1 MKKGKLQRGLAM
13 VLSAAMLLTGINY
26 PSITAKAAETGQV
39 VFEDDMEDKSSQE
52 AGWTIGWDEA
62 AEIGTESRAANEWAT
77 SNKTKWWSFKTEN
90 AAQTVTL
97 TRIVTGVETGNYK
110 ASLDA
115 DGGKIAGTLSISVLD
130 GTEAESE
137 EGSVKQSKEIEFGEW
152 DKFKTTVTEPLT
164 LSKTASVMIRITI
177 TTQAQGWFDLDNIKL
192 TQEMSD
198 EEAKTAAVNSLKT
211 LIDQC
216 KALNASDYQAASWA
230 ALQTAISDAQAV
242 YDDVANKSLAE
253 IQAAIT
259 ALQEAKDALVDA
271 GLVENAG
278 VIVDK
283 VEGIT
288 DEFIRGVDIST
299 YISLIDSGVKYKGWN
314 GEELDDVGFFRLLK
328 EAGVNYVRIR
338 VWNDPYKDAEK
349 KQGYGA
355 GNCDVEKA
363 ARMGAWATQAGLKV
377 MIDFHYSDFWADPGR
392 QIAPKA
398 WKDYTVE
405 QKADAISTFTT
416 ESLNTIIAAGA
427 DVRMVQVGN
436 ETTAAICGEKDWANM
451 ATLFK
456 AGCAAV
462 KSVDPTI
469 LRAIHF
475 TNPEKSSNMKG
486 YAEKLNTYE
495 VDYDVFA
502 SSYYPYW
509 HGTLQNLTDV
519 LSNIATTYNKKVMV
533 AETSWASTMEDGDG
547 QPNVV
552 RKGNNDDTSVYAA
565 TPQGQAYEVRDVID
579 AVAKVGEAGIGVMYW
594 EPAWLPVNVYHAD
607 AENAEQILAANNLAW
622 ETYGSGWASS
632 HSIGYDTAVNE
643 DNYGGSEWDNQA
655 MFDFEGNPLPS
666 LNVFKYVLTG
676 ATEPKKLDTIADSS
690 IDVNFGENIADK
702 LPTTVN
708 GVYNDKSKAE
718 NLPVLWNQDDIAAIK
733 GFGQFFVKGT
743 VTYQTET
750 MNTVCTVNV
759 APENLLL
766 QGGFEEGRDKWK
778 IEGTG
783 YKSKTTDDPRS
794 GQHCLGFYLGDADYE
809 FTATQSVTVE
819 TPGTYSAF
827 MYLQGGEEGEVTANI
842 KLSNDTQNTSSDAD
856 ASVKGWKVWQNPNT
870 EDVKA
875 AIGDTLTVTIT
886 VNGKATS
893 WGSVD
898 DIYLYLKQAD
908 PVYQVTY
915 HLDSG
920 VNAETNPVKFDG
932 TKTIALADPGREGY
946 TFKGWYTDSEFKN
959 KITEIAK
966 GTAKNLELYA
976 KWEKVTV
983 EAGEALITYEL
994 NGGTNHADNPAKYT
1008 EGQALELKDPSRER
1022 YTFKGWYTDSE
1033 FKNAFAGI
1041 TSETKGNL
1049 KLYAK
1054 WEEITVAPNEALIT
1068 YELNGG
1074 TNHTDNPEKYTEGQ
1088 AMELKDPSREG
1099 YTFKGWY
1106 TDSEYKNAFAG
1117 ITSETKGNLTLY
1129 AKWEKVTVEAGEAL
1143 ITYELNGGTNHAD
1156 NPAKYTEGQALE
1168 LKDPSREGFIF
1179 KGWYTDSELKNEFA
1193 GITSETKGNLKL
1205 YAKWEE
1211 ITVAPGEA
1219 LITYELNGGTN
1230 HADNPV
1236 KYTEGQPL
1244 ELKDPSR
1251 EGYTFKGWYTDSEFK
1266 NEFAGITSETKGNL
1280 TIYAKWEEEG
1290 NSDNKDVKVTEI
1302 KLDASTKKILRG
1314 KSFTLKVTDV
1324 LPKDATEKAVI
1335 WSTSSDKVAKVN
1347 NNGVVTAVGPG
1358 EAVITATAKDGSG
1371 VKAQCKIV
1379 VPYKIT
1385 YKLNK
1390 GKNHKSNPSTY
1401 FKQKITL
1408 KNPTRKGYVFK
1419 GWYTDSKFKKK
1430 ITSIA
1435 KTSKKDIT
1443 LYAKWSK
1450 VTVKKASLKKVANVS
1465 GKKAKVTIKKVSG
1478 AKGYQILY
1486 STDKKF
1492 KKNVKKVLTKKT
1504 TCTLTK
1510 LKKKKTYYVKVRA
1523 YKLDSKGEKV
1533 FGAYSKVKTVKIKK

>member
-1 MKKGKLQRGLAM
+1 
-13 VLSAAMLLTGINY
+13 
-26 PSITAKAAETGQV
+26 
-39 VFEDDMEDKSSQE
+39 
-52 AGWTIGWDEA
+52 
-62 AEIGTESRAANEWAT
+62 
-77 SNKTKWWSFKTEN
+77 
-90 AAQTVTL
+90 
-97 TRIVTGVETGNYK
+97 
-110 ASLDA
+110 
-115 DGGKIAGTLSISVLD
+115 
-130 GTEAESE
+130 
-137 EGSVKQSKEIEFGEW
+137 
-152 DKFKTTVTEPLT
+152 
-164 LSKTASVMIRITI
+164 
-177 TTQAQGWFDLDNIKL
+177 
-192 TQEMSD
+192 
-198 EEAKTAAVNSLKT
+198 
-211 LIDQC
+211 
-216 KALNASDYQAASWA
+216 
-230 ALQTAISDAQAV
+230 
-242 YDDVANKSLAE
+242 
-253 IQAAIT
+253 
-259 ALQEAKDALVDA
+259 
-271 GLVENAG
+271 
-278 VIVDK
+278 
-283 VEGIT
+283 
-288 DEFIRGVDIST
+288 
-299 YISLIDSGVKYKGWN
+299 
-314 GEELDDVGFFRLLK
+314 
-328 EAGVNYVRIR
+328 
-338 VWNDPYKDAEK
+338 
-349 KQGYGA
+349 
-355 GNCDVEKA
+355 
-363 ARMGAWATQAGLKV
+363 
-377 MIDFHYSDFWADPGR
+377 
-392 QIAPKA
+392 
-398 WKDYTVE
+398 
-405 QKADAISTFTT
+405 
-416 ESLNTIIAAGA
+416 
-427 DVRMVQVGN
+427 
-436 ETTAAICGEKDWANM
+436 
-451 ATLFK
+451 
-456 AGCAAV
+456 
-462 KSVDPTI
+462 
-469 LRAIHF
+469 
-475 TNPEKSSNMKG
+475 
-486 YAEKLNTYE
+486 
-495 VDYDVFA
+495 
-502 SSYYPYW
+502 
-509 HGTLQNLTDV
+509 
-519 LSNIATTYNKKVMV
+519 MV

-607 AENAEQILAANNLAW
+607 AENAEQILAANHQAW

-690 IDVNFGENIADK
+690 IDVNFGENITDK

-718 NLPVLWNQDDIAAIK
+718 NLPVVWNQDDIAAIK

-743 VTYQTET
+743 VTYQTKT

-783 YKSKTTDDPRS
+783 INSKTTENPRT
-794 GQHCLGFYLGDADYE
+794 GQYCLAFYLGDADYE
-809 FTATQSVTVE
+809 LTATQSVTVE
-819 TPGTYSAF
+819 TPGTYGAF
-827 MYLQGGEEGEVTANI
+827 MYLQGGEEGKVTANI

-875 AIGDTLTVTIT
+875 AKGDTLTVTIT

-915 HLDSG
+915 HLDNG

-932 TKTIALADPGREGY
+932 TKTIALADPSREGY

-966 GTAKNLELYA
+966 GTAKDLEL
-976 KWEKVTV
+976 
-983 EAGEALITYEL
+983 
-994 NGGTNHADNPAKYT
+994 
-1008 EGQALELKDPSRER
+1008 
-1022 YTFKGWYTDSE
+1022 
-1033 FKNAFAGI
+1033 
-1041 TSETKGNL
+1041 
-1049 KLYAK
+1049 
-1054 WEEITVAPNEALIT
+1054 
-1068 YELNGG
+1068 
-1074 TNHTDNPEKYTEGQ
+1074 
-1088 AMELKDPSREG
+1088 
-1099 YTFKGWY
+1099 
-1106 TDSEYKNAFAG
+1106 
-1117 ITSETKGNLTLY
+1117 
-1129 AKWEKVTVEAGEAL
+1129 
-1143 ITYELNGGTNHAD
+1143 
-1156 NPAKYTEGQALE
+1156 
-1168 LKDPSREGFIF
+1168 
-1179 KGWYTDSELKNEFA
+1179 
-1193 GITSETKGNLKL
+1193 
-1205 YAKWEE
+1205 
-1211 ITVAPGEA
+1211 
-1219 LITYELNGGTN
+1219 
-1230 HADNPV
+1230 
-1236 KYTEGQPL
+1236 
-1244 ELKDPSR
+1244 
-1251 EGYTFKGWYTDSEFK
+1251 
-1266 NEFAGITSETKGNL
+1266 
-1280 TIYAKWEEEG
+1280 YAKWEEEG

-1335 WSTSSDKVAKVN
+1335 WSTGNDKVAKVDK
-1347 NNGVVTAVGPG
+1347 NGVVTAVGPG

-1401 FKQKITL
+1401 FEQKITL

-1478 AKGYQILY
+1478 VKGYQVLY

-1510 LKKKKTYYVKVRA
+1510 LKKKTYYVKVRA

-1533 FGAYSKVKTVKIKK
+1533 FGAYSKVKTVKIRK

>member
-13 VLSAAMLLTGINY
+13 ALSAAMLLTGINY
-26 PSITAKAAETGQV
+26 PSITARAAETSV
-39 VFEDDMEDKSSQE
+39 YKYDMETAVED
-52 AGWTIGWDEA
+52 GWEVD
-62 AEIGTESRAANEWAT
+62 
-77 SNKTKWWSFKTEN
+77 WS
-90 AAQTVTL
+90 VGS
-97 TRIVTGVETGNYK
+97 TGVTSKKQAVNGKNNTGTAWNVWSPNAQKVTFHKTITDVEPGDYK
-110 ASLDA
+110 ASVEILGGA
-115 DGGKIAGTLSISVLD
+115 VTSGKIAICEG
-130 GTEAESE
+130 EAEK
-137 EGSVKQSKEIEFGEW
+137 G
-152 DKFKTTVTEPLT
+152 
-164 LSKTASVMIRITI
+164 SKTMQIGTWNDGEEDLWETNVTDACVVEGTSITI
-177 TTQAQGWFDLDNIKL
+177 VIEVNLDTSGWLWLDNVELKRVIA
-192 TQEMSD
+192 D
-198 EEAKTAAVNSLKT
+198 ESEKEAKKTELKALLDT
-211 LIDQC
+211 C
-216 KALNASDYQAASWA
+216 AALNASDYQAASWA
-230 ALQTAISDAQAV
+230 ALQTAISSAQAV
-242 YDDVANKSLAE
+242 YDDAANKSLAE

-259 ALQEAKDALVDA
+259 ALQAAKNALVDA

-398 WKDYTVE
+398 WKNYSVE
-405 QKADAISTFTT
+405 QKAEAIGTFTT

-451 ATLFK
+451 AALFK

-607 AENAEQILAANNLAW
+607 AENAEQILAANHQAW

-718 NLPVLWNQDDIAAIK
+718 NLPVVWNQDDIAAIK

-783 YKSKTTDDPRS
+783 INSKTTENPRT
-794 GQHCLGFYLGDADYE
+794 GQYCLAFYLGDADYE
-809 FTATQSVTVE
+809 LTATQSVKVE
-819 TPGTYSAF
+819 TPGTYGAF
-827 MYLQGGEEGEVTANI
+827 MYLQGGEEGKVTANI

-932 TKTIALADPGREGY
+932 TKTIALADPSREGY
-946 TFKGWYTDSEFKN
+946 SFKGWYTDSEFKN

-966 GTAKNLELYA
+966 GTAKDLELYA

-994 NGGTNHADNPAKYT
+994 NGGTNHADNPVKYT
-1008 EGQALELKDPSRER
+1008 EGQP
-1022 YTFKGWYTDSE
+1022 
-1033 FKNAFAGI
+1033 
-1041 TSETKGNL
+1041 
-1049 KLYAK
+1049 
-1054 WEEITVAPNEALIT
+1054 
-1068 YELNGG
+1068 
-1074 TNHTDNPEKYTEGQ
+1074 
-1088 AMELKDPSREG
+1088 
-1099 YTFKGWY
+1099 
-1106 TDSEYKNAFAG
+1106 
-1117 ITSETKGNLTLY
+1117 
-1129 AKWEKVTVEAGEAL
+1129 
-1143 ITYELNGGTNHAD
+1143 
-1156 NPAKYTEGQALE
+1156 LE

-1205 YAKWEE
+1205 YAKWEKITVAPGEALITYELNGGTNHADNPVKYTEGQPLELKDPSREGYTFKGWYTDSEFKNEFAGITSETKGNLTIYAKWEE

-1347 NNGVVTAVGPG
+1347 NNGVVTAAGPG

-1401 FKQKITL
+1401 FEQKITL

-1478 AKGYQILY
+1478 VKGYQVLY

-1533 FGAYSKVKTVKIKK
+1533 FGAYSKVKTVKIRK

>member
-13 VLSAAMLLTGINY
+13 ALSAAMLLTGINY
-26 PSITAKAAETGQV
+26 PSITARAAETSV
-39 VFEDDMEDKSSQE
+39 YKYDMETAVED
-52 AGWTIGWDEA
+52 GWEVD
-62 AEIGTESRAANEWAT
+62 
-77 SNKTKWWSFKTEN
+77 WS
-90 AAQTVTL
+90 VGS
-97 TRIVTGVETGNYK
+97 TGVTSKKQAVNGKNNTGTAWNVWSPNAQKVTFHKTITDVEPGDYK
-110 ASLDA
+110 ASVEILGGA
-115 DGGKIAGTLSISVLD
+115 VTSGKIAICEG
-130 GTEAESE
+130 EAEK
-137 EGSVKQSKEIEFGEW
+137 G
-152 DKFKTTVTEPLT
+152 
-164 LSKTASVMIRITI
+164 SKTMQIGTWNDGEEDLWETNVTDACVVEGTSITI
-177 TTQAQGWFDLDNIKL
+177 VIEVNLDTSGWLWLDNVELKRVIA
-192 TQEMSD
+192 D
-198 EEAKTAAVNSLKT
+198 ESEKEAKKTELKALLDT
-211 LIDQC
+211 C
-216 KALNASDYQAASWA
+216 AALNASDYQAASWA
-230 ALQTAISDAQAV
+230 ALQTAISSAQAV
-242 YDDVANKSLAE
+242 YDDAANKSLAE

-259 ALQEAKDALVDA
+259 ALQAAKNALVDA

-363 ARMGAWATQAGLKV
+363 ARMGAWATEAGLKV

-451 ATLFK
+451 AALFK

-607 AENAEQILAANNLAW
+607 AENAEQILAANHQAW

-718 NLPVLWNQDDIAAIK
+718 NLPVVWNQDDIAAIK

-783 YKSKTTDDPRS
+783 INSKTTENPRT
-794 GQHCLGFYLGDADYE
+794 GQYCLAFYLGDADYE
-809 FTATQSVTVE
+809 LTATQSVKVE
-819 TPGTYSAF
+819 TPGTYGAF
-827 MYLQGGEEGEVTANI
+827 MYLQGGEEGKVTANI

-932 TKTIALADPGREGY
+932 TKTIALADPSREGY
-946 TFKGWYTDSEFKN
+946 SFKGWYTDSEFKN

-966 GTAKNLELYA
+966 GTAKDLELYA

-1008 EGQALELKDPSRER
+1008 EGQALELKDPSREG
-1022 YTFKGWYTDSE
+1022 YSFKGWYTDSE

-1049 KLYAK
+1049 T
-1054 WEEITVAPNEALIT
+1054 I
-1068 YELNGG
+1068 
-1074 TNHTDNPEKYTEGQ
+1074 
-1088 AMELKDPSREG
+1088 
-1099 YTFKGWY
+1099 
-1106 TDSEYKNAFAG
+1106 
-1117 ITSETKGNLTLY
+1117 
-1129 AKWEKVTVEAGEAL
+1129 
-1143 ITYELNGGTNHAD
+1143 
-1156 NPAKYTEGQALE
+1156 
-1168 LKDPSREGFIF
+1168 
-1179 KGWYTDSELKNEFA
+1179 
-1193 GITSETKGNLKL
+1193 

-1347 NNGVVTAVGPG
+1347 NNGVVTAAGPG

-1385 YKLNK
+1385 YKLSK

-1401 FKQKITL
+1401 FEQKITL

-1478 AKGYQILY
+1478 VKGYQVLY

-1533 FGAYSKVKTVKIKK
+1533 FGAYSKVKTVKIRK

>member
-62 AEIGTESRAANEWAT
+62 AEIGTESRAANEWAVN
-77 SNKTKWWSFKTEN
+77 NKTKWWSFKTEN

-110 ASLDA
+110 AFLDA
-115 DGGKIAGTLSISVLD
+115 DGGNIAGTLSISVLE
-130 GTEAESE
+130 GTEVSGS

-192 TQEMSD
+192 TREMSD

-216 KALNASDYQAASWA
+216 KALNASDYQAESWA
-230 ALQTAISDAQAV
+230 ALQTAISSAQAV
-242 YDDVANKSLAE
+242 YDDAANKSLAE

-259 ALQEAKDALVDA
+259 ALQGAKDALVDA

-288 DEFIRGVDIST
+288 DDFIRGVDIST
-299 YISLIDSGVKYKGWN
+299 YISLIDSGVKYKGWD

-363 ARMGAWATQAGLKV
+363 ARMGAWATEAGLKV

-398 WKDYTVE
+398 WKNFTVE
-405 QKADAISTFTT
+405 QKADAIGTFTT

-486 YAEKLNTYE
+486 YAEKLNTFE

-519 LSNIATTYNKKVMV
+519 LSNIATTYDKKVMV

-607 AENAEQILAANNLAW
+607 AENAEQILAANHQAW

-718 NLPVLWNQDDIAAIK
+718 NLPVVWNQDDIAAIK

-783 YKSKTTDDPRS
+783 INSKTTENPRT
-794 GQHCLGFYLGDADYE
+794 GQYCLAFYLGDADYE
-809 FTATQSVTVE
+809 LTATQSVTVE
-819 TPGTYSAF
+819 TPGTYGAF
-827 MYLQGGEEGEVTANI
+827 MYLQGGEEGKVTANI

-875 AIGDTLTVTIT
+875 AKGDTLTVTIT

-915 HLDSG
+915 HLDNG

-932 TKTIALADPGREGY
+932 TKTIALADPSREGY

-966 GTAKNLELYA
+966 GTAKDLEL
-976 KWEKVTV
+976 
-983 EAGEALITYEL
+983 
-994 NGGTNHADNPAKYT
+994 
-1008 EGQALELKDPSRER
+1008 
-1022 YTFKGWYTDSE
+1022 
-1033 FKNAFAGI
+1033 
-1041 TSETKGNL
+1041 
-1049 KLYAK
+1049 
-1054 WEEITVAPNEALIT
+1054 
-1068 YELNGG
+1068 
-1074 TNHTDNPEKYTEGQ
+1074 
-1088 AMELKDPSREG
+1088 
-1099 YTFKGWY
+1099 
-1106 TDSEYKNAFAG
+1106 
-1117 ITSETKGNLTLY
+1117 
-1129 AKWEKVTVEAGEAL
+1129 
-1143 ITYELNGGTNHAD
+1143 
-1156 NPAKYTEGQALE
+1156 
-1168 LKDPSREGFIF
+1168 
-1179 KGWYTDSELKNEFA
+1179 
-1193 GITSETKGNLKL
+1193 
-1205 YAKWEE
+1205 
-1211 ITVAPGEA
+1211 
-1219 LITYELNGGTN
+1219 
-1230 HADNPV
+1230 
-1236 KYTEGQPL
+1236 
-1244 ELKDPSR
+1244 
-1251 EGYTFKGWYTDSEFK
+1251 
-1266 NEFAGITSETKGNL
+1266 
-1280 TIYAKWEEEG
+1280 YAKWEEEG

-1335 WSTSSDKVAKVN
+1335 WSTGNDKVAKVDK
-1347 NNGVVTAVGPG
+1347 NGVVTAVGPG

-1401 FKQKITL
+1401 FEQKITL

-1478 AKGYQILY
+1478 VKGYQVLY

-1533 FGAYSKVKTVKIKK
+1533 FGAYSKVKTVKIRK

>member
-26 PSITAKAAETGQV
+26 PSITAKAAETSV
-39 VFEDDMEDKSSQE
+39 YKYDMEVTPEDGWEVEWSVGSQDTTNE
-52 AGWTIGWDEA
+52 KKAVNGTNNTGTAWNIWSLRAQKVTFHKTIAD
-62 AEIGTESRAANEWAT
+62 
-77 SNKTKWWSFKTEN
+77 
-90 AAQTVTL
+90 
-97 TRIVTGVETGNYK
+97 VEPGDYK
-110 ASLDA
+110 ASVEILGGA
-115 DGGKIAGTLSISVLD
+115 VSSGKIAICEGETEKGSKTMQIGTWNNGEADIWETNSTDICVVEGTSLTIVVEVDLD
-130 GTEAESE
+130 TNGWFLMDNVELKKVITDEAE
-137 EGSVKQSKEIEFGEW
+137 K
-152 DKFKTTVTEPLT
+152 
-164 LSKTASVMIRITI
+164 
-177 TTQAQGWFDLDNIKL
+177 
-192 TQEMSD
+192 
-198 EEAKTAAVNSLKT
+198 EAKKTELKT
-211 LIDQC
+211 LLDAC
-216 KALNASDYQAASWA
+216 TALNSSDYQAASWA
-230 ALQTAISDAQAV
+230 ALQSAITDAQAV
-242 YDDVANKSLAE
+242 YDDAANKSLAE

-259 ALQEAKDALVDA
+259 ALQAAKDALVDA
-271 GLVENAG
+271 NLVENAG
-278 VIVDK
+278 IIVDK

-288 DEFIRGVDIST
+288 DDFIRGVDIST
-299 YISLIDSGVKYKGWN
+299 YISLIDSGVKFKGWN
-314 GEELDDVGFFRLLK
+314 GEELDDVGFFQLLK

-377 MIDFHYSDFWADPGR
+377 LIDFHYSDFWADPGR

-405 QKADAISTFTT
+405 QKADAITTFTK
-416 ESLNTIIAAGA
+416 ESLNKIIAAGTN
-427 DVRMVQVGN
+427 VRMVQVGN

-486 YAEKLNTYE
+486 YAENLSTYG

-509 HGTLQNLTDV
+509 HGTLTNLTQV
-519 LSNIATTYNKKVMV
+519 LSDIATTYNKKVMV
-533 AETSWASTMEDGDG
+533 AETSWAHTMEDGDG

-607 AENAEQILAANNLAW
+607 AENAEQILAANHQAW

-632 HSIGYDTAVNE
+632 HSIGYDTAVNK

-676 ATEPKKLDTIADSS
+676 ATEPKKLDAIADSS
-690 IDVNFGENIADK
+690 IDVNFGENVTDK
-702 LPTTVN
+702 LPATVD
-708 GVYNDKSKAE
+708 GIFNDKTKAE
-718 NLPVLWNQDDIAAIK
+718 NLPVVWNQDDIKAIT
-733 GFGQFFVKGT
+733 GFGEFYVKGT
-743 VTYQTET
+743 VTYQTEGGQTET

-759 APENLLL
+759 APENMLE
-766 QGGFEEGRDKWK
+766 QGDFEDGRDKWK

-783 YKSKTTDDPRS
+783 INSKTTENPRS
-794 GQHCLGFYLGDADYE
+794 GQYCLAFYLGSDYE
-809 FTATQSVTVE
+809 LTATQSMTVE
-819 TPGTYSAF
+819 TPGIYSAF
-827 MYLQGGEEGEVTANI
+827 MYLQGGDEGKVTANI

-870 EDVKA
+870 EDIKA

-886 VNGKATS
+886 VNGKAAS

-908 PVYQVTY
+908 PVYQVIY
-915 HLDSG
+915 HMDNG
-920 VNAETNPVKFDG
+920 DNAEANPVKFDG
-932 TKTIALADPGREGY
+932 TKTIVLADPSREGY
-946 TFKGWYTDSEFKN
+946 SFKGWYTDSEFKN

-966 GTAKNLELYA
+966 GTAKNLDLYA
-976 KWEKVTV
+976 KWEKITV
-983 EAGEALITYEL
+983 APGESLITYKL

-1008 EGQALELKDPSRER
+1008 EGQAL
-1022 YTFKGWYTDSE
+1022 
-1033 FKNAFAGI
+1033 
-1041 TSETKGNL
+1041 
-1049 KLYAK
+1049 
-1054 WEEITVAPNEALIT
+1054 
-1068 YELNGG
+1068 
-1074 TNHTDNPEKYTEGQ
+1074 Q
-1088 AMELKDPSREG
+1088 LKDPSREG

-1106 TDSEYKNAFAG
+1106 TDSECKNEFAG

-1129 AKWEKVTVEAGEAL
+1129 AKWEKE
-1143 ITYELNGGTNHAD
+1143 
-1156 NPAKYTEGQALE
+1156 Q
-1168 LKDPSREGFIF
+1168 
-1179 KGWYTDSELKNEFA
+1179 
-1193 GITSETKGNLKL
+1193 
-1205 YAKWEE
+1205 
-1211 ITVAPGEA
+1211 
-1219 LITYELNGGTN
+1219 
-1230 HADNPV
+1230 NPV
-1236 KYTEGQPL
+1236 DE
-1244 ELKDPSR
+1244 
-1251 EGYTFKGWYTDSEFK
+1251 
-1266 NEFAGITSETKGNL
+1266 
-1280 TIYAKWEEEG
+1280 
-1290 NSDNKDVKVTEI
+1290 DVKVTKI
-1302 KLDASTKKILRG
+1302 KLNTSSKKLLRG
-1314 KSFTLKVTDV
+1314 SKFTLKVTEV
-1324 LPKDATEKAVI
+1324 LPEDATEKDVT
-1335 WSTSSDKVAKVN
+1335 WSTSNKKVATVK
-1347 NNGVVTAVGPG
+1347 NGVVTAAGPG

-1371 VKAQCKIV
+1371 VKAECKIT

-1390 GKNHKSNPSTY
+1390 GTNHKSNPSTY
-1401 FKQKITL
+1401 YQQKITL
-1408 KNPTRKGYVFK
+1408 KNPTRKGYIFK

-1450 VTVKKASLKKVANVS
+1450 VTVKKASLKKVTNVS
-1465 GKKAKVTIKKVSG
+1465 GKKAKVTINKVSG
-1478 AKGYQILY
+1478 AKGYQICY

-1492 KKNVKKVLTKKT
+1492 KKNVKNVLAKKT
-1504 TCTLTK
+1504 TYTITK
-1510 LKKKKTYYVKVRA
+1510 LQKKKTYYVKVRA

-1533 FGAYSKVKTVKIKK
+1533 FGSYSKVKTVKIKK

>member
-26 PSITAKAAETGQV
+26 PSITAKAAQTGQI
-39 VFEDDMEDKSSQE
+39 VFEDDMENKGSEE
-52 AGWTIGWDEA
+52 AGWTIGWNEE
-62 AEIGTESRAANEWAT
+62 AEIGTESRAVNEYAKNNT
-77 SNKTKWWSFKTEN
+77 TKWWSFKTQN

-97 TRIVTGVETGNYK
+97 TRVVTGVEAGNYK
-110 ASLDA
+110 ASVDA
-115 DGGKIAGTLSISVLD
+115 DGGNIAGTLSISVLD
-130 GTEAESE
+130 GTEVSGS
-137 EGSVKQSKEIEFGEW
+137 EGSVKQSKEIEFGGW
-152 DKFKTTVTEPLT
+152 DQFKTTVTEPLI
-164 LSKTASVMIRITI
+164 LSKTASVMIRIVI
-177 TTQAQGWFDLDNIKL
+177 NTQAEGWFDLDNIKL
-192 TQEMSD
+192 MQEMSD
-198 EEAKTAAVNSLKT
+198 EEAKTAAINSLKT

-216 KALNASDYQAASWA
+216 KALNASDYQAESFA
-230 ALQTAISDAQAV
+230 ALQTAITDAQAV
-242 YDDVANKSLAE
+242 YDDAANKSLAE

-259 ALQEAKDALVDA
+259 ALQAVKDALVDA

-278 VIVDK
+278 IIVDK
-283 VEGIT
+283 VQGIT
-288 DEFIRGVDIST
+288 DDFIRGVDIST

-314 GEELDDVGFFRLLK
+314 GEELDNVGFFRLLK

-338 VWNDPYKDAEK
+338 VWNDPYKDTEK

-405 QKADAISTFTT
+405 QKAEAIGTFTT

-436 ETTAAICGEKDWANM
+436 ETTAAICGEKDWADM

-475 TNPEKSSNMKG
+475 TNPEKTSNMKG
-486 YAEKLNTYE
+486 FAEKLKTYE

-509 HGTLQNLTDV
+509 HGTLTNLTEV
-519 LSNIATTYNKKVMV
+519 LSSIATNYNKKVMV
-533 AETSWASTMEDGDG
+533 AETSWARTMEDGDG

-607 AENAEQILAANNLAW
+607 AENAEQVLAANQLAW
-622 ETYGSGWASS
+622 ETFGSGWASS

-690 IDVNFGENIADK
+690 IDVNFGENITEK
-702 LPTTVN
+702 LPITVN

-718 NLPVLWNQDDIAAIK
+718 NLPVVWNTDDIAAIT

-743 VTYQTET
+743 VTYQTEGGQTKT
-750 MNTVCTVNV
+750 MDTVCTVNV

-783 YKSKTTDDPRS
+783 INSKTTENPRT
-794 GQHCLGFYLGDADYE
+794 GQYCLAFYLGDADYE
-809 FTATQSVTVE
+809 LTATQSVTVE
-819 TPGTYSAF
+819 TPGIYSAF
-827 MYLQGGEEGEVTANI
+827 MYLQGGEEDQVTANI
-842 KLSNDTQNTSSDAD
+842 KLSNDTQNTSSDAN

-898 DIYLYLKQAD
+898 DIYLYLKQA
-908 PVYQVTY
+908 
-915 HLDSG
+915 
-920 VNAETNPVKFDG
+920 
-932 TKTIALADPGREGY
+932 
-946 TFKGWYTDSEFKN
+946 
-959 KITEIAK
+959 
-966 GTAKNLELYA
+966 
-976 KWEKVTV
+976 EK
-983 EAGEALITYEL
+983 AGESSIA
-994 NGGTNHADNPAKYT
+994 
-1008 EGQALELKDPSRER
+1008 
-1022 YTFKGWYTDSE
+1022 
-1033 FKNAFAGI
+1033 
-1041 TSETKGNL
+1041 
-1049 KLYAK
+1049 
-1054 WEEITVAPNEALIT
+1054 
-1068 YELNGG
+1068 
-1074 TNHTDNPEKYTEGQ
+1074 
-1088 AMELKDPSREG
+1088 
-1099 YTFKGWY
+1099 
-1106 TDSEYKNAFAG
+1106 
-1117 ITSETKGNLTLY
+1117 
-1129 AKWEKVTVEAGEAL
+1129 
-1143 ITYELNGGTNHAD
+1143 YELNGGTNHAD

-1168 LKDPSREGFIF
+1168 LKDPSREG
-1179 KGWYTDSELKNEFA
+1179 
-1193 GITSETKGNLKL
+1193 
-1205 YAKWEE
+1205 
-1211 ITVAPGEA
+1211 
-1219 LITYELNGGTN
+1219 
-1230 HADNPV
+1230 
-1236 KYTEGQPL
+1236 
-1244 ELKDPSR
+1244 
-1251 EGYTFKGWYTDSEFK
+1251 YTFRGWYTDSEFK
-1266 NEFAGITSETKGNL
+1266 DAFAGITSETKGNL
-1280 TIYAKWEEEG
+1280 TLYAKWEENTITSKEFSITYELDG
-1290 NSDNKDVKVTEI
+1290 GTNHADNPDKYTQGQALQLKDPSNELYLFRGWYIDSEFKKPFTGITSETTGDLVLYARWWKSIEI

-1314 KSFTLKVTDV
+1314 QKYTLKATVS
-1324 LPKDATEKAVI
+1324 PKEATKEVKLR
-1335 WSTSSDKVAKVN
+1335 WMNTKPSVASVDEF
-1347 NNGVVTAVGPG
+1347 GVVTAIKPG
-1358 EAVITATAKDGSG
+1358 ETKITVRPKKGGISGS
-1371 VKAQCKIV
+1371 AECKII

-1390 GKNHKSNPSTY
+1390 GSNHKSNPSTY
-1401 FKQKITL
+1401 YQQKITL

-1450 VTVKKASLKKVANVS
+1450 VTVKKASLKKVTNVS
-1465 GKKAKVTIKKVSG
+1465 GKKAKVTINKVSG
-1478 AKGYQILY
+1478 VKGYQILY

-1492 KKNVKKVLTKKT
+1492 KKNVKKVLAKKT

-1533 FGAYSKVKTVKIKK
+1533 FGAYSKVKSVKIKK

>member
-62 AEIGTESRAANEWAT
+62 AEIGTESRAANEWAEN
-77 SNKTKWWSFKTEN
+77 NKTKWWSFKTEN

-110 ASLDA
+110 AFLDA
-115 DGGKIAGTLSISVLD
+115 DGGNIAGTLSISVLD
-130 GTEAESE
+130 GTEVSGS

-192 TQEMSD
+192 TREMSD

-216 KALNASDYQAASWA
+216 KALNASDYQAESWA
-230 ALQTAISDAQAV
+230 ALQTAISSAQAV
-242 YDDVANKSLAE
+242 YDDAANKSLAE

-259 ALQEAKDALVDA
+259 ALQGAKDALVDA

-288 DEFIRGVDIST
+288 DDFIRGVDIST
-299 YISLIDSGVKYKGWN
+299 YISLIDSGVKYKGWD
-314 GEELDDVGFFRLLK
+314 GKELDDVGFFRLLK

-363 ARMGAWATQAGLKV
+363 ARMGAWATEAGLKV

-398 WKDYTVE
+398 WKNFTVE
-405 QKADAISTFTT
+405 QKADAIGTFTT

-486 YAEKLNTYE
+486 YAEKLNTFE

-509 HGTLQNLTDV
+509 HGTLDNLTSV
-519 LSNIATTYNKKVMV
+519 LKSIATDYDKKVMV

-607 AENAEQILAANNLAW
+607 AENAEQILAANHQAW

-690 IDVNFGENIADK
+690 IDVNFGENITDK

-718 NLPVLWNQDDIAAIK
+718 NLPVVWNQDDIAAIK

-743 VTYQTET
+743 VTYQTKT

-783 YKSKTTDDPRS
+783 INSKTTENPRT
-794 GQHCLGFYLGDADYE
+794 GQYCLAFYLGDADYE
-809 FTATQSVTVE
+809 LTATQSVTVE
-819 TPGTYSAF
+819 TPGTYGAF
-827 MYLQGGEEGEVTANI
+827 MYLQGGEEGKVTANI

-875 AIGDTLTVTIT
+875 AKGDTLTVTIT

-915 HLDSG
+915 HLDNG

-932 TKTIALADPGREGY
+932 TKTIALADPSREGY

-966 GTAKNLELYA
+966 GTAKDLEL
-976 KWEKVTV
+976 
-983 EAGEALITYEL
+983 
-994 NGGTNHADNPAKYT
+994 
-1008 EGQALELKDPSRER
+1008 
-1022 YTFKGWYTDSE
+1022 
-1033 FKNAFAGI
+1033 
-1041 TSETKGNL
+1041 
-1049 KLYAK
+1049 
-1054 WEEITVAPNEALIT
+1054 
-1068 YELNGG
+1068 
-1074 TNHTDNPEKYTEGQ
+1074 
-1088 AMELKDPSREG
+1088 
-1099 YTFKGWY
+1099 
-1106 TDSEYKNAFAG
+1106 
-1117 ITSETKGNLTLY
+1117 
-1129 AKWEKVTVEAGEAL
+1129 
-1143 ITYELNGGTNHAD
+1143 
-1156 NPAKYTEGQALE
+1156 
-1168 LKDPSREGFIF
+1168 
-1179 KGWYTDSELKNEFA
+1179 
-1193 GITSETKGNLKL
+1193 
-1205 YAKWEE
+1205 
-1211 ITVAPGEA
+1211 
-1219 LITYELNGGTN
+1219 
-1230 HADNPV
+1230 
-1236 KYTEGQPL
+1236 
-1244 ELKDPSR
+1244 
-1251 EGYTFKGWYTDSEFK
+1251 
-1266 NEFAGITSETKGNL
+1266 
-1280 TIYAKWEEEG
+1280 YAKWEEEG

-1335 WSTSSDKVAKVN
+1335 WSTGNDKVAKVDK
-1347 NNGVVTAVGPG
+1347 NGVVTAVGPG

-1401 FKQKITL
+1401 FEQKITL

-1478 AKGYQILY
+1478 VKGYQVLY

-1510 LKKKKTYYVKVRA
+1510 LKKKTYYVKVRA

-1533 FGAYSKVKTVKIKK
+1533 FGAYSKVKTVKIRK

>member
-26 PSITAKAAETGQV
+26 PSITAKAAETSV
-39 VFEDDMEDKSSQE
+39 YKYDMEVTPEDGWEVEWSVGSQGVTNE
-52 AGWTIGWDEA
+52 KKAVGGTNNTGTAWNVWSPSAQKVTFHKTIAD
-62 AEIGTESRAANEWAT
+62 
-77 SNKTKWWSFKTEN
+77 
-90 AAQTVTL
+90 
-97 TRIVTGVETGNYK
+97 VEPGDYK
-110 ASLDA
+110 ASVEILGGA
-115 DGGKIAGTLSISVLD
+115 VSSGKIAICEGE
-130 GTEAESE
+130 TEK
-137 EGSVKQSKEIEFGEW
+137 G
-152 DKFKTTVTEPLT
+152 
-164 LSKTASVMIRITI
+164 SKTMQIGTWNSGEADIWATNSTDICAVEGTSLTI
-177 TTQAQGWFDLDNIKL
+177 VIEVDLETNGWFWMDNVELKRVI
-192 TQEMSD
+192 TD
-198 EEAKTAAVNSLKT
+198 ETEKEAKKTELKT
-211 LIDQC
+211 LLDAC
-216 KALNASDYQAASWA
+216 TALNSSDYKAEGWA
-230 ALQTAISDAQAV
+230 ALQSAITDAQAV
-242 YDDVANKSLAE
+242 YDDAANKTLPE

-259 ALQEAKDALVDA
+259 ALQAAKDALVDA

-278 VIVDK
+278 IIVNK

-288 DEFIRGVDIST
+288 DDFIRGVDIST
-299 YISLIDSGVKYKGWN
+299 YVSLIDSGVKFKGWN
-314 GEELDDVGFFRLLK
+314 GEELDNIGFFQLLK
-328 EAGVNYVRIR
+328 DAGVNYVRIR

-377 MIDFHYSDFWADPGR
+377 LIDFHYSDFWADPGR

-405 QKADAISTFTT
+405 QKADAITTFTK
-416 ESLNTIIAAGA
+416 ESLNTIIGAGTN
-427 DVRMVQVGN
+427 VRMVQVGN

-475 TNPEKSSNMKG
+475 TNPEKSDNMKG
-486 YAEKLNTYE
+486 YAEKLNTYG

-509 HGTLQNLTDV
+509 HGTLENLTQV
-519 LSNIATTYNKKVMV
+519 LSSIATTYDKKVMV
-533 AETSWASTMEDGDG
+533 AETSWAHTMEDGDG

-607 AENAEQILAANNLAW
+607 AENAEQILAANHQAW
-622 ETYGSGWASS
+622 ETHGSGWASS
-632 HSIGYDTAVNE
+632 YSIGYDTAVNE
-643 DNYGGSEWDNQA
+643 ENYGGSEWDNQA

-690 IDVNFGENIADK
+690 IDVNFGENVADK
-702 LPTTVN
+702 LPVTVD
-708 GVYNDKSKAE
+708 GIFNDKTKAE
-718 NLPVLWNQDDIAAIK
+718 NLPVVWNQDDIAAIS
-733 GFGQFFVKGT
+733 GFGQFYVKGT

-759 APENLLL
+759 APKNLLL
-766 QGGFEEGRDKWK
+766 QGDFEEGRDKWK

-783 YKSKTTDDPRS
+783 INSKTTENPRS
-794 GQHCLGFYLGDADYE
+794 GQYCLAFYLGDADYE
-809 FTATQSVTVE
+809 LTATQSVTVE
-819 TPGTYSAF
+819 TPGIYSAF
-827 MYLQGGEEGEVTANI
+827 MYLQGGEEDQVTANI

-886 VNGKATS
+886 INGKAAS

-908 PVYQVTY
+908 
-915 HLDSG
+915 
-920 VNAETNPVKFDG
+920 
-932 TKTIALADPGREGY
+932 
-946 TFKGWYTDSEFKN
+946 
-959 KITEIAK
+959 
-966 GTAKNLELYA
+966 
-976 KWEKVTV
+976 
-983 EAGEALITYEL
+983 
-994 NGGTNHADNPAKYT
+994 
-1008 EGQALELKDPSRER
+1008 
-1022 YTFKGWYTDSE
+1022 
-1033 FKNAFAGI
+1033 
-1041 TSETKGNL
+1041 
-1049 KLYAK
+1049 
-1054 WEEITVAPNEALIT
+1054 
-1068 YELNGG
+1068 
-1074 TNHTDNPEKYTEGQ
+1074 
-1088 AMELKDPSREG
+1088 
-1099 YTFKGWY
+1099 
-1106 TDSEYKNAFAG
+1106 
-1117 ITSETKGNLTLY
+1117 
-1129 AKWEKVTVEAGEAL
+1129 EAGEAL

-1168 LKDPSREGFIF
+1168 LKDPSREG
-1179 KGWYTDSELKNEFA
+1179 YS
-1193 GITSETKGNLKL
+1193 
-1205 YAKWEE
+1205 
-1211 ITVAPGEA
+1211 
-1219 LITYELNGGTN
+1219 
-1230 HADNPV
+1230 
-1236 KYTEGQPL
+1236 
-1244 ELKDPSR
+1244 
-1251 EGYTFKGWYTDSEFK
+1251 FKGWYTDSEFK
-1266 NEFAGITSETKGNL
+1266 NAFTGITSETKGNL
-1280 TIYAKWEEEG
+1280 TLYAKWEKEQDPVDE
-1290 NSDNKDVKVTEI
+1290 DVKVTEI
-1302 KLDASTKKILRG
+1302 KLNASSKRLLRSS
-1314 KSFTLKVTDV
+1314 KFTLKVTGV
-1324 LPKDATEKAVI
+1324 LPTDATDKSVV
-1335 WSTSSDKVAKVN
+1335 WTTSNSKVAKV

-1371 VKAQCKIV
+1371 AKAECKIT

-1390 GKNHKSNPSTY
+1390 GTNHKSNPSTY
-1401 FKQKITL
+1401 YQQKITL
-1408 KNPTRKGYVFK
+1408 KNPTRKGYVFG

-1435 KTSKKDIT
+1435 KTSAKDIT

-1450 VTVKKASLKKVANVS
+1450 VTVKKASLKKVTNVS
-1465 GKKAKVTIKKVSG
+1465 GKKAKVTINKVSG
-1478 AKGYQILY
+1478 AKGYQICY

-1492 KKNVKKVLTKKT
+1492 KKNVKNVLAKKT